1 MERSLIP
8 PETETSLSGS
18 RLAGKKS
25 LKDLKKVLHRYK
37 EMILA
42 ELQAG

>member
-1 MERSLIP
+1 MGRSLIP

-25 LKDLKKVLHRYK
+25 LKGLKKVLHRY
-37 EMILA
+37 EEIVLA
-42 ELQAG
+42 ELQAS